1 MGAMTFRVCPQRNQ
15 ASRAR
20 VRSTP
25 DVLPPP
31 GATLGEVLL
40 QEQLEEA
47 PISAKVS
54 TWPSLDSEASTERSE
69 SSSDRSR
76 RHKQQKAELL
86 SPPPSGCVP
95 KGRRARCDGVEAPED
110 MDAWHRATSFSEAVN
125 CLATDGANGASV
137 TKLALVGVALTD
149 EEASRLADH
158 LHSNPNVL
166 RLALVECNLGDQAA
180 EHLAEALA
188 ANDVL
193 TSLSLEGNR
202 VGDRGAGRLANA
214 LHRNEALTSLSLG
227 RNCVGNQGV
236 KQLLDALENNYTLR
250 ILDLTSNS
258 VSRPGWSIAGDG
270 RTANQKRLQ
279 ALLQRNRAP
288 RKVVTL
294 RAQLQS
300 PRSSESELQVGGA
313 QLPQRTDD
321 TSLDVLSV
329 PQMLHISCTSMA
341 GTVLTELVLDAS
353 KGLRELREELAGRLG
368 LPKPQ
373 LALLL
378 PDGRLLRARD
388 HRSLME
394 IFTCLDSRSDADDP
408 IECSLASTC

>member
-1 MGAMTFRVCPQRNQ
+1 MTFRVCPQRNQ

-47 PISAKVS
+47 PISAKVLT
-54 TWPSLDSEASTERSE
+54 TWPLDSEASTERSE
-69 SSSDRSR
+69 SSTDRSR

-95 KGRRARCDGVEAPED
+95 KGRRARCAGVEAPED

-125 CLATDGANGASV
+125 CLATDANGASV
-137 TKLALVGVALTD
+137 TKLALVGVTLTD

-214 LHRNEALTSLSLG
+214 LQRNEALTSLSLG

-279 ALLQRNRAP
+279 I
-288 RKVVTL
+288 
-294 RAQLQS
+294 QLWW
-300 PRSSESELQVGGA
+300 
-313 QLPQRTDD
+313 
-321 TSLDVLSV
+321 
-329 PQMLHISCTSMA
+329 
-341 GTVLTELVLDAS
+341 
-353 KGLRELREELAGRLG
+353 
-368 LPKPQ
+368 
-373 LALLL
+373 
-378 PDGRLLRARD
+378 
-388 HRSLME
+388 
-394 IFTCLDSRSDADDP
+394 
-408 IECSLASTC
+408 